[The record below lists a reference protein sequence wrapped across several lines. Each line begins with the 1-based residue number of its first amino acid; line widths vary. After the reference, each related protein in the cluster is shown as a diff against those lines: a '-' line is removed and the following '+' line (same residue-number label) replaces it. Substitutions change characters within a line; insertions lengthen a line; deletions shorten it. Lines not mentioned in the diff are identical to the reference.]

1 MKETTKHFEYTF
13 WFIVGITG
21 FGALFTVFLVFYLPP
36 PASERVADTAL
47 IFWLSTAV
55 AGGIGYLLG
64 SNAQQAKKA
73 GNEIVLPASGT
84 ENKTTITS
92 EPATQNE

>member
-1 MKETTKHFEYTF
+1 MIKTENHFYHVF
-13 WFIVGITG
+13 WFIVGLCG
-21 FGALFTVFLVFYLPP
+21 FGAMFTVFLIIYLPA
-36 PASERVADTAL
+36 PASERVAETAL

-55 AGGIGYLLG
+55 SGGIGYLLG
-64 SNAQQAKKA
+64 SNAQQAKKT
-73 GNEIVLPASGT
+73 GNEIVLPTSGT